1 MNHIP
6 RWITARTIGSILL
19 LLVLSG
25 CSDSSSGKSSEHSSL
40 TSITVAPEDQTIAP
54 GETLQYSA
62 TGTYTDSS
70 TKDLSATVVWA
81 SSDTNITAI
90 TDIGLATAL
99 AEGTT
104 SITASYGT
112 ITGSTTLIVAET
124 AIPLPQAPSD
134 IRATAGD
141 GRITLSWNNFPGATS
156 YSIYWSNSPGVTKS
170 TGTRISGI
178 VTPYIHSG
186 LTNGIPY
193 YYVITASNSQGES
206 SESTMAVATPTQTT
220 PPPSSSAI
228 IIDHTCTQLDTI
240 PAQWIEAA
248 RANLHIAYGHTS
260 HGSQITT
267 GMTGLVSFKGDLYRY
282 SWGGSNGTLDLRDR
296 PFNGASD
303 LGSPNR
309 TAWASATR
317 AYLDT
322 HPEINVIIWSWCGQV
337 SYATEADINTYLNL
351 MNGLEDDYPDVL
363 FVYMTGHLEGTGL
376 TGNLHLRN
384 EQIRRYCRDNGKV
397 LYDFA
402 DIETYDPDGNSYAGR
417 HPTDGCNYDY
427 NNDGVTSESGDPA
440 QPFSGDRNWAV
451 DWQNAHTE
459 GVDWYD
465 CDSAHSPPL
474 NANLKAHAAWCLWAR
489 LAGWSGQ

>member
-1 MNHIP
+1 MYCDP
-6 RWITARTIGSILL
+6 RTVITITIRALL
-19 LLVLSG
+19 LFLIMFG
-25 CSDSSSGKSSEHSSL
+25 CSSSDSDQGPAEQVLLISIEVTPSSQ
-40 TSITVAPEDQTIAP
+40 SIVSGDK
-54 GETLQYSA
+54 LQYTA
-62 TGTYTDSS
+62 TGTYSDSS
-70 TKDLSATVVWA
+70 TKDLSASVVWSSSDSDVAAITVQGIATAYTKGTTTISA
-81 SSDTNITAI
+81 SS
-90 TDIGLATAL
+90 GSVS
-99 AEGTT
+99 GTT
-104 SITASYGT
+104 LLT
-112 ITGSTTLIVAET
+112 V
-124 AIPLPQAPSD
+124 
-134 IRATAGD
+134 
-141 GRITLSWNNFPGATS
+141 LSPA
-156 YSIYWSNSPGVTKS
+156 
-170 TGTRISGI
+170 
-178 VTPYIHSG
+178 
-186 LTNGIPY
+186 
-193 YYVITASNSQGES
+193 
-206 SESTMAVATPTQTT
+206 
-220 PPPSSSAI
+220 PPPPDTSAI
-228 IIDHTCTQLDTI
+228 IIDHTCTRLDSI
-240 PAQWIEAA
+240 PSEWIEAA
-248 RANLHIAYGHTS
+248 KATLHIAYGHTS
-260 HGSQITT
+260 HGSQLTT

-322 HPEINVIIWSWCGQV
+322 QPEINVIIWSWCGQV

-474 NANLKAHAAWCLWAR
+474 NANLKAHAAWWLWAR
-489 LAGWSGQ
+489 LAGWGGQ

>member
-40 TSITVAPEDQTIAP
+40 TSITVAPEDQTIVP
-54 GETLQYSA
+54 GETLHYSA

-112 ITGSTTLIVAET
+112 ITGSTTLIVAEP
-124 AIPLPQAPSD
+124 AIPLPQAPSG

-141 GRITLSWNNFPGATS
+141 GRITLSWNNVPGATS

-206 SESTMAVATPTQTT
+206 SESAMAVATPTQTT

-240 PAQWIEAA
+240 PAQWIEVAKA
-248 RANLHIAYGHTS
+248 DLHIAYGHTS

-317 AYLDT
+317 PYLDT

-351 MNGLEDDYPDVL
+351 MNGLEDDYPEVL

-397 LYDFA
+397 LYDFG

-459 GVDWYD
+459 GVDWYV
-465 CDSAHSPPL
+465 CESAHSPPL
-474 NANLKAHAAWCLWAR
+474 NANLKACAAWWLWAR
-489 LAGWSGQ
+489 LAGWSR